1 MGVGFAAVLAAVF
14 AAAATGLSGAVAVL
28 ERRSAPVPSL
38 TLASAL
44 ACIALLALAGTSLMQ
59 LGRPQLIFA
68 AFSNPA
74 SSIFK
79 LGVAWIVALAALRRL
94 FGGHP
99 PSRIRVNVPQTGADR
114 FRCCR
119 TGTDG
124 SRKQLRHAVARCLE
138 YVEHRVAVFR
148 LCGADRGCDNG
159 IGWGRPRL
167 RARQAGEFGCRRF
180 CCFRTG
186 ALPSHCWRNR
196 CRGADSLARA
206 DGRSGDLVLGA
217 DRRCGR
223 RAPMGTDVVGQT
235 IESGAYRGS
244 VCGPSR
250 LCGLANRCAAARVGC
265 LEFFRAIA
273 LFEF

>member
-79 LGVAWIVALAALRRL
+79 LGVAWIVALAACAAYLAAIHRAAYESTCRKLALIASVAAALVLMAHASNYVMPWRAAWNTWSIVLPFFGYAALIGVATMGLVGAVHGYALDRRVSL
-94 FGGHP
+94 AAGGFA
-99 PSRIRVNVPQTGADR
+99 VLAD
-114 FRCCR
+114 
-119 TGTDG
+119 G
-124 SRKQLRHAVARCLE
+124 
-138 YVEHRVAVFR
+138 
-148 LCGADRGCDNG
+148 
-159 IGWGRPRL
+159 
-167 RARQAGEFGCRRF
+167 
-180 CCFRTG
+180 
-186 ALPSHCWRNR
+186 
-196 CRGADSLARA
+196 LARA

-244 VCGPSR
+244 VCGLGR